1 MIATEYS
8 GTNGKLFATKSPPAI
23 PFDPIPQ
30 RSSSIDVNVIPA
42 GGQQQRPLWAG
53 TNHADRDRFSEDNS
67 WKTAQDGLR
76 NYGGGIK
83 DTFLSFFFPNLFS
96 WWINPHPLYS
106 DRQRPPPYGEI
117 KESYASEADRSVNPY
132 YSPDIN
138 RHYVWV
144 LFSFKIFWQ
153 REHIYYLSYFSI
165 VVQSRMERARKK
177 CEQRLPSR
185 GSSLQRSILR

>member
-83 DTFLSFFFPNLFS
+83 DTFLSFFSQIFS
-96 WWINPHPLYS
+96 LDGLTLTLYTQTVNARHPT
-106 DRQRPPPYGEI
+106 E
-117 KESYASEADRSVNPY
+117 K
-132 YSPDIN
+132 
-138 RHYVWV
+138 
-144 LFSFKIFWQ
+144 
-153 REHIYYLSYFSI
+153 
-165 VVQSRMERARKK
+165 
-177 CEQRLPSR
+177 
-185 GSSLQRSILR
+185 